1 MPLTPISERRDGD
14 QWIRQ
19 LYPAYV
25 ASCESDPMCIK
36 EGWAVMVYAV
46 LATLGHPEAAIEKAL
61 AIPESAFDSA
71 GGSGHSLTNT
81 LWYIAS
87 RPTPIVPY
95 DLVNPST
102 SIHSETVPMSEQ
114 EEIID
119 CGCPDTCI
127 IQVLSTNAD
136 GFTCKERIQWLM
148 TNRGLNDLGA
158 CRQVSGEFQSEC
170 GPCNPELCS
179 GSNIAKDTDSE
190 QSGCPPCNKEV
201 CQSDTNRCQIASAP
215 FLCYEGTS
223 MGGCASTPWNLSEN
237 HCLYCCEL
245 FEGCEG

>member
-1 MPLTPISERRDGD
+1 M
-14 QWIRQ
+14 
-19 LYPAYV
+19 
-25 ASCESDPMCIK
+25 ASCDSDPICIK

-46 LATLGHPEAAIEKAL
+46 LATLGHPEAAMEKAL
-61 AIPESAFDSA
+61 AIPESAFYSA

-114 EEIID
+114 EKIID
-119 CGCPDTCI
+119 CGCTDTCVSR
-127 IQVLSTNAD
+127 VLSTNVD

-158 CRQVSGEFQSEC
+158 CRQVSGEYPSEC
-170 GPCNPELCS
+170 GPCNPELCAES
-179 GSNIAKDTDSE
+179 DTDKHSDSV
-190 QSGCPPCNKEV
+190 QSGCPPCNENV
-201 CQSDTNRCQIASAP
+201 CQSDINRCQIASAP

-223 MGGCASTPWNLSEN
+223 KGGCASTPWDLNEK
-237 HCLYCCEL
+237 HCMSCCEL

>member
-190 QSGCPPCNKEV
+190 QSRCPPCNKEV